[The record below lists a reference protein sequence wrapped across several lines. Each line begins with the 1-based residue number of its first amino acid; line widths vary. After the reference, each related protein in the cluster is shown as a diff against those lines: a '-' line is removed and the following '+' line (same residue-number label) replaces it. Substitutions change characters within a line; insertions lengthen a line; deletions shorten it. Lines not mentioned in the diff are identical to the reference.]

1 MAPKQPKQPWS
12 SHGLLHF
19 SFKNSIHSVPSFGT
33 DQTAPHG
40 LIQPKHRKT
49 FKMGVKTQVG
59 RKSYLKEF
67 EETPDPGVHALSSPR
82 RTASLLDSKRSNGR
96 IARDLREKSETLS
109 LKPPI
114 SVFYTATASPN
125 LVPRFWSLCLS
136 GEDALFPILS
146 LCDLKSNL

>member
-33 DQTAPHG
+33 NQTAPHS

-59 RKSYLKEF
+59 RKFYLKEF
-67 EETPDPGVHALSSPR
+67 EETPKSGVHALSSPR
-82 RTASLLDSKRSNGR
+82 RTASLFAPSTVDGR
-96 IARDLREKSETLS
+96 IAQDSREKLLLLS
-109 LKPPI
+109 LTSKK
-114 SVFYTATASPN
+114 SATAPENSS
-125 LVPRFWSLCLS
+125 LSRFVSHLTF
-136 GEDALFPILS
+136 GEDNYSLFRHLVT
-146 LCDLKSNL
+146 

>member
-1 MAPKQPKQPWS
+1 MAPKQTKQLWS

-59 RKSYLKEF
+59 RQSYLKEF
-67 EETPDPGVHALSSPR
+67 EETPKSGVYALSSPR
-82 RTASLLDSKRSNGR
+82 RTTSLLAPSTANGR
-96 IARDLREKSETLS
+96 IAQDSREKLLLLS
-109 LKPPI
+109 LTSKK
-114 SVFYTATASPN
+114 SATAPENSS
-125 LVPRFWSLCLS
+125 LSRFVSHLTF
-136 GEDALFPILS
+136 GEDNYSLFRHLVT
-146 LCDLKSNL
+146 